1 MTTKD
6 PAHQFVASMA
16 KQHDRLLRRFMST
29 RLRSAISDVPDLI
42 QEVFL
47 RLLRVPDPESIRT
60 PEAYLFTVAKSV
72 LHQHRAQSAAE
83 PEVIDVMDV
92 LAELEEDDNLGPEGQ
107 TDAEQRLA
115 ELQHSLEELPRK
127 AYATLVLNRVMGL
140 PLEQVGERLG
150 ISRSMAKKYL
160 ARALL
165 HCRRHD
171 LEIR

>member
-1 MTTKD
+1 MAPKD
-6 PAHQFVASMA
+6 PAHRFVAGMA
-16 KQHDRLLRRFMST
+16 KRHDRLLRRFLSA
-29 RLRSAISDVPDLI
+29 RLRVAVADVPDLI

-47 RLLRVPDPESIRT
+47 RMLRVPNPESIRT

-72 LHQHRAQSAAE
+72 LHQYRAQSSSE
-83 PEVIDVMDV
+83 PETIDVMDV
-92 LAELEEDDNLGPEGQ
+92 LAELEEDHSVGPEGQ
-107 TDAEQRLA
+107 LDAEQRLR
-115 ELQHSLEELPRK
+115 ELQHLLDELPRK